1 MKYFF
6 NPLQHFG
13 IFCVFLNGRERSSVI
28 PRNETKTEEK
38 EMKNLTRLAAFALC
52 LVLVL
57 SLLPQASLT
66 AHAQTVSGSCGS
78 HLTWTLDTATGLL
91 KISGSGEMDFYDP
104 YSDNPAPWSAYCGS
118 IKNIS
123 FPSGITSIGAYAFV
137 DCVGLTKLDVPEG
150 VTLIDWAAFSR
161 CTGLTEVSL
170 PASLKK
176 IGVGAFGSCAA
187 LTSVTLS
194 EGLKTVDGNA
204 FSGCAALKSV
214 TIPASVTSIDSM
226 AFGYCYD
233 PNTGAPTPVTNFTIY
248 GYPDTAAQ
256 DYAESNG
263 FTFVSL
269 SGDLTIVSGTCGM
282 DLTWTLDTSTGL
294 LTIEGSGEMW
304 EPDPEWG
311 AYRTSVTAISFP
323 EGLTAICFG
332 AFSSFTELTSLSFP
346 DSLVRIENGAFQE
359 CSSLSSVALNRG
371 LKQIDDYAFI
381 SCNAMTSITIPTTVN
396 EIGSYA
402 FGYDVTPEGEIVKE
416 EAFTIVGAPGTA
428 AESYAEANGFTFD
441 PALPKEPITGECGV
455 DGDNLIWTFDED
467 TGVLTIEGSGAMAEY
482 DPWDYIYNNGPDLCP
497 PWFDYRESIL
507 EVVLPE
513 GLTVI
518 GGWAFFDCANLKS
531 VNLPAGLTAIAHDAF
546 RACPALT
553 GIVFPESLTEIGYYA
568 FNKCTAL
575 TGVIVPDGVTSV
587 GEGAFYDCTGL
598 TSAVLPEGITKLK
611 MMLFSGCTKLTDVS
625 LPESLTAIDE
635 GAFKNCTSLQN
646 LVVPEA
652 VTTIGANAFGGC
664 TSMESITLP
673 AQMTAIGDGAFA
685 GCSALTG
692 IVVPEGVEEL
702 GLFVFSNCTNLQSIT
717 FPRSLKQIGEEVL
730 TNNTALKSITLYEG
744 LESIGSF
751 AFHDCTALENLTL
764 PEGLTSI
771 GYYAFLNCPRMTS
784 VTIPASVTAIDPYAF
799 GYCYSYSSG
808 RVEDFTICGVWDSEA
823 MHYAIENEFYF
834 VPTPESVPYSG
845 SCGAA
850 GDNLTWT
857 FDKETGVLTIK
868 GSGAMEDF
876 TEKFC
881 PWASHRESMTAV
893 VLPEGITSVGDY
905 AFSGCSTLTEIDV
918 PIGVETI
925 GCCAFWDCTGLARV
939 SLPQGLKEISYS
951 AFTNCSSLT
960 EIALPEGLTVISSG
974 TFSGC
979 TGLSTVTLPDS
990 LQTIDDFAFGE
1001 CTALT
1006 GIFFPQGLKLIGGFA
1021 FAGCSGLTRLSFPEG
1036 LKRICGAAFRDCTGL
1051 TEVTIPEGVISIE
1064 FYAFCN
1070 CPLLTSV
1077 TLPMSVSLVNEAA
1090 FGYVDYQE
1098 KVENFTVYG
1107 AKNSVAQAYAQENG
1121 FHFVPI
1127 AVNNPFV
1134 DVKEEDFF
1142 FMPVMWAVSAKVT
1155 GGTDE
1160 THFSPNQTV
1169 QRCDSMVFFWAAKD
1183 RPEHFTEESPF
1194 KDVKKKHWYYDAVM
1208 WAVENEI
1215 TGGTDATHFSPKQ
1228 TCSRSEILQ
1237 FLYAAEGKP
1246 AYTIDNP
1253 YSDVKNKHWY
1263 KDSAIW
1269 AYENGLEK
1277 GENGKFKAKTP
1288 CTRGYVV
1295 TYLYRYLTGL
1305 ELAE

>member
-1 MKYFF
+1 MKT
-6 NPLQHFG
+6 
-13 IFCVFLNGRERSSVI
+13 RS
-28 PRNETKTEEK
+28 R
-38 EMKNLTRLAAFALC
+38 LTAFALC

-233 PNTGAPTPVTNFTIY
+233 PNTGAPTPVPNFTIY

-371 LKQIDDYAFI
+371 LKKIDDYAFI

-467 TGVLTIEGSGAMAEY
+467 TGVLTIEGSGAMAEF

-531 VNLPAGLTAIAHDAF
+531 VNLPAGLTAIEHDAF

-568 FNKCTAL
+568 FYKCTAL

-673 AQMTAIGDGAFA
+673 AQMTAIGDGAFER
-685 GCSALTG
+685 CSALTS

-702 GLFVFSNCTNLQSIT
+702 GLLVFSSCTNLQSIT
-717 FPRSLKQIGEEVL
+717 FPRSLKRIGEEVL

-744 LESIGSF
+744 LESIGSY
-751 AFHDCTALENLTL
+751 AFHDCTALETLTL

-784 VTIPASVTAIDPYAF
+784 VTIPASVTAIGTYAF
-799 GYCYSYSSG
+799 GYRDGGYT
-808 RVEDFTICGVWDSEA
+808 VENFTICGEWDSAA
-823 MHYAIENEFYF
+823 MNYAIENNFSF
-834 VPTPESVPYSG
+834 IPTPESIPYSG
-845 SCGAA
+845 SCGAE
-850 GDNLTWT
+850 GNNLTWT
-857 FDKETGVLTIK
+857 FDKETGVMTIN
-868 GSGAMEDF
+868 GSGAMADY

-881 PWASHRESMTAV
+881 PWFCHRESITAV
-893 VLPEGITSVGDY
+893 VLPEGITNVGDY
-905 AFSGCSTLTEIDV
+905 AFSGCSALTEIDV
-918 PIGVETI
+918 PIGVKTI

-939 SLPQGLKEISYS
+939 SLPQGLTNIYDF
-951 AFTNCSSLT
+951 AFCGCDSLT
-960 EIALPEGLTVISSG
+960 SLTLPEGLLNIEAW
-974 TFSGC
+974 
-979 TGLSTVTLPDS
+979 
-990 LQTIDDFAFGE
+990 AFG
-1001 CTALT
+1001 
-1006 GIFFPQGLKLIGGFA
+1006 
-1021 FAGCSGLTRLSFPEG
+1021 GCSGLTQLNLPEG
-1036 LKRICGAAFRDCTGL
+1036 LKRIGSEAFRDCRGL
-1051 TEVTIPEGVISIE
+1051 IEVSIPDGVICIGDYAFQNCPCLSSVTIP
-1064 FYAFCN
+1064 
-1070 CPLLTSV
+1070 
-1077 TLPMSVSLVNEAA
+1077 MSVNVIYDGA
-1090 FGYVDYQE
+1090 FGYTGYIGDCE
-1098 KVENFTVYG
+1098 KIEDFTVYG
-1107 AKNSVAQAYAQENG
+1107 VENSVAHVYAQENG
-1121 FHFVPI
+1121 FLFVPV
-1127 AVNNPFV
+1127 AANNPFV
-1134 DVKEEDFF
+1134 DVKESDFF
-1142 FMPVMWAVSAKVT
+1142 FMPVMWAVSATVT
-1155 GGTDE
+1155 GGVDD
-1160 THFSPNQTV
+1160 THFAPERTIMRS
-1169 QRCDSMVFFWAAKD
+1169 DAMVFFWAAKN
-1183 RPEHFTEESPF
+1183 RPTHSTEQSPF

-1246 AYTIDNP
+1246 RYHISNP

>member
-1 MKYFF
+1 MKT
-6 NPLQHFG
+6 
-13 IFCVFLNGRERSSVI
+13 RS
-28 PRNETKTEEK
+28 R
-38 EMKNLTRLAAFALC
+38 LTAFALC

-104 YSDNPAPWSAYCGS
+104 YSDNPAPWSTYCGS

-123 FPSGITSIGAYAFV
+123 FPSGITSIGAYAFA

-150 VTLIDWAAFSR
+150 VTLIDWA
-161 CTGLTEVSL
+161 
-170 PASLKK
+170 
-176 IGVGAFGSCAA
+176 
-187 LTSVTLS
+187 
-194 EGLKTVDGNA
+194 A

-233 PNTGAPTPVTNFTIY
+233 PNTGAPTPVNNFTIY

-304 EPDPEWG
+304 GPDPEWG

-371 LKQIDDYAFI
+371 LKKIDDYAFI

-482 DPWDYIYNNGPDLCP
+482 DPWNYIYDIGPGLCP

-568 FNKCTAL
+568 FYECTAL

-587 GEGAFYDCTGL
+587 GEGAFHDCTGL

-625 LPESLTAIDE
+625 LPESLTAIEE
-635 GAFKNCTSLQN
+635 GAFENCTSLQN

-652 VTTIGANAFGGC
+652 VTTIGANAFEGC

-702 GLFVFSNCTNLQSIT
+702 GLVFSNCTNLQSIT
-717 FPRSLKQIGEEVL
+717 FPRSLKRIGEEVL

-744 LESIGSF
+744 LESIGNY
-751 AFHDCTALENLTL
+751 AFRYCTALETLTL

-799 GYCYSYSSG
+799 GYYYSNSSG

-823 MHYAIENEFYF
+823 MRYAIENEFNF

-876 TEKFC
+876 PEKFC
-881 PWASHRESMTAV
+881 PWTSHREIITAV

-905 AFSGCSTLTEIDV
+905 AFSGCSALTEIDV

-925 GCCAFWDCTGLARV
+925 GCCAFLDCTGLARV
-939 SLPQGLKEISYS
+939 SLPQGLKEISS

-960 EIALPEGLTVISSG
+960 EIALPEGLTVISSA

-990 LQTIDDFAFGE
+990 LQTIDFFAFCG

-1006 GIFFPQGLKLIGGFA
+1006 DISFPQGLKQIGGYA

-1036 LKRICGAAFRDCTGL
+1036 LRRICDSAFRDCTGL

-1077 TLPMSVSLVNEAA
+1077 TIPMSVSLVNEAA

-1121 FHFVPI
+1121 FLFVPVAI
-1127 AVNNPFV
+1127 NNPFV
-1134 DVKEEDFF
+1134 DVKEKDFF

-1169 QRCDSMVFFWAAKD
+1169 QRCDAMVFFWAAEG
-1183 RPEHFTEESPF
+1183 RPAHSTEQSTF
-1194 KDVKKKHWYYDAVM
+1194 KDVKKKHWFYDAVL
-1208 WAVENEI
+1208 WAVENHI
-1215 TGGTDATHFSPKQ
+1215 TAGTDATHFSPNN

-1237 FLYAAEGKP
+1237 FLYAAMNRPK
-1246 AYTIDNP
+1246 YHISNP
-1253 YSDVKNKHWY
+1253 YSDVKPKHWY
-1263 KDSAIW
+1263 YDGAIW
-1269 AYENGLEK
+1269 AYEKGLEH
-1277 GENGKFKAKTP
+1277 GENGKFNAKTP